1 MEIFSK
7 TFLFDP
13 KGRFISC
20 YFKYK
25 TVKSRM
31 LKHLYFKMESIKQA
45 IHMIKPKVYLV
56 LCDTKDAFVNHTCKV
71 IEIHVV
77 K

>member
-1 MEIFSK
+1 
-7 TFLFDP
+7 
-13 KGRFISC
+13 
-20 YFKYK
+20 
-25 TVKSRM
+25 
-31 LKHLYFKMESIKQA
+31 
-45 IHMIKPKVYLV
+45 MIKPKVYLV